1 MYILGTDV
9 INKSPSFVLFLYSDN
24 IISLNIYFDDL
35 SYDEIE
41 QIPVFETWTLA
52 CKYFFKA
59 CQSLLQDQPS
69 SERSE
74 SREIM
79 KMNELFTVT
88 VAKFQ
93 MQAVFC

>member
-1 MYILGTDV
+1 MYILDTDV

-59 CQSLLQDQPS
+59 CLTESSANQPS
-69 SERSE
+69 SERS
-74 SREIM
+74 RWI
-79 KMNELFTVT
+79 KRNNE
-88 VAKFQ
+88 
-93 MQAVFC
+93 